1 MDQKYT
7 NDTMVQY
14 YRDLDENLAWLTQR
28 LKNQNVIKETVLLS
42 THTVNA
48 IEL

>member
-7 NDTMVQY
+7 NDTMFQY
-14 YRDLDENLAWLTQR
+14 YKGLDDNLAWSTQK
-28 LKNQNVIKETVLLS
+28 LKNQNVTRETLLFPP
-42 THTVNA
+42 HTVNA